1 MRPANIFQAGADGIY
16 LWNYQ
21 YRKVPMLAYG
31 RPVPEA
37 YGLLEDIQSASS
49 LQFRDKRFGVDY
61 IQDIGPYAIAS
72 HPGRLPLELARG
84 NPGPAATLELPVG
97 DDLEAAGRSGRPGSV
112 RLDLDLEGLGRG
124 ERLAG
129 RLNGGGLALEAGQSA
144 GEDAPAG
151 QKRLGCPVQPE
162 RVRQGINQLE
172 VWVEKSGT
180 RGGKP
185 TLRGVWLTVNY
196 PPACLRR
203 AGSGPAIDGHDP
215 PMGVVE
221 PEGLVVEHAGP
232 GREVSGRKHVVPG
245 VSVVVGDRQS
255 PAAGVLSR

>member
-1 MRPANIFQAGADGIY
+1 MRGAASNIFQAGADGIY

-37 YGLLEDIQSASS
+37 YELLEDIQSAAS

-72 HPGRLPLELARG
+72 HPGQLPLELNRG

-97 DDLEAAGRSGRPGSV
+97 DDVEAAGRSGRPGSV
-112 RLDLDLEGLGRG
+112 RLDLDVEGLGRG

-129 RLNGGGLALEAGQSA
+129 RLNGGGLALEAGQSD

-162 RVRQGINQLE
+162 MVRQGINELE
-172 VWVEKSGT
+172 VWLEKG
-180 RGGKP
+180 RRRPEKLR
-185 TLRGVWLTVNY
+185 LRGVWLTVKY
-196 PPACLRR
+196 PPVA
-203 AGSGPAIDGHDP
+203 
-215 PMGVVE
+215 
-221 PEGLVVEHAGP
+221 
-232 GREVSGRKHVVPG
+232 
-245 VSVVVGDRQS
+245 
-255 PAAGVLSR
+255 